1 MLQGFAVQRVRTKIL
16 SENGQE
22 ERSCKAQKEK
32 REKSNFDFGDD
43 ADATIH
49 HQRSLLTRA
58 TMSSRG
64 SGSATKGSS
73 SSSRNRLAAPSSSS
87 KSNGKSPHKS
97 PHRSHRSHHHNQ
109 GFVPQ
114 TRQTEFRSVLRIRPS
129 LTDEE
134 RSEPTLLSRDD
145 LVHGGTG
152 GHSATATAAAIL
164 RRPASEDESN
174 DNNNSK
180 SKAGIS
186 QKASSTLQYG
196 MSMLRPIGGSGSS
209 GSNSTASPMGRLAT
223 LRHGGGS
230 KHHSKS
236 TPSPSDRQ
244 GSAASGDDV
253 GISYQFDSVLAG
265 DADQDATYQ
274 SVGRVAA
281 LDATKPLQQSST
293 GHHAKSNK
301 SNAKTNAK
309 IANADHVI
317 FALGTSRS
325 GKTHTTIGSGGES
338 CGGSGAQGLVPRLID
353 DLFRQYDADPQKF
366 GSSNST
372 NSNANSNAS
381 SNSLTYAVRLT
392 MVHVHGNKVYDMLST
407 SISESSRDVTNNANS
422 SKRQSHAS
430 ATSSVRKMVASM
442 EAAGSGANAS
452 TSDNAH
458 SGPEGDIQE
467 VRLVK
472 SSRTGLFR
480 ADANVET
487 CREFLEAQETLYDGL
502 DEVVVDGQSDTIKPS
517 RGHTLITLQPV
528 LVDDNEHAKGG
539 AGGGDGVVKVEGG
552 RITVVDMAVHEPAGS
567 SSSSR
572 RAVAATSGS
581 GSNGTAKNE
590 TVTALL
596 ECLGAIQKQQEGG
609 AAGKTMSSEDVAY
622 RETKLTMLLQPLFSN
637 GKGMEE
643 RKTVVT
649 LLVAAHSGGNDYYE
663 KKTLL
668 NAVESLRGFSSD
680 DSSASMVMATVGM
693 EMTTPP
699 RAPRAPTT
707 PRASNTKVV
716 AEAKATPASERSPLP
731 PTHPQS
737 AKKRD
742 NPFALTDSTNADTPE
757 QSAVVAAVAAAGKS
771 KSPPKSKS
779 PQKKKRSPVKSAAS
793 KSWLDI
799 SQEAPVKASHTAEG
813 VSGATASESYSKK
826 IKGFVDRSPLRK
838 VGHAVSGV
846 SSSITGA
853 GGAGAKRLRMVGS
866 KDEDDGMTHD
876 QQRKVARK
884 LEKDNIR
891 LQDRIMHLEEDNDSL
906 QRKNDSLEQKCQELM
921 RENGNLIRLLEE
933 TKRNAYRSGLQQHAE
948 KEAEKEEAEREARIR
963 DQSLIKSPLMDH
975 IKQVMG
981 TSDEQMAWQLSTKA
995 PYALNVPKQEKW
1007 TCADLYSHQ
1016 KGTVITE
1023 MGVALA
1029 SKVATQEKE
1038 ADDGHQGDE
1047 QAMDIF

>member
-1 MLQGFAVQRVRTKIL
+1 MRFYEIL
-16 SENGQE
+16 PKDPKTG
-22 ERSCKAQKEK
+22 
-32 REKSNFDFGDD
+32 
-43 ADATIH
+43 
-49 HQRSLLTRA
+49 SLKLL
-58 TMSSRG
+58 
-64 SGSATKGSS
+64 SATS
-73 SSSRNRLAAPSSSS
+73 
-87 KSNGKSPHKS
+87 
-97 PHRSHRSHHHNQ
+97 
-109 GFVPQ
+109 
-114 TRQTEFRSVLRIRPS
+114 
-129 LTDEE
+129 
-134 RSEPTLLSRDD
+134 
-145 LVHGGTG
+145 
-152 GHSATATAAAIL
+152 
-164 RRPASEDESN
+164 
-174 DNNNSK
+174 
-180 SKAGIS
+180 
-186 QKASSTLQYG
+186 
-196 MSMLRPIGGSGSS
+196 
-209 GSNSTASPMGRLAT
+209 
-223 LRHGGGS
+223 
-230 KHHSKS
+230 
-236 TPSPSDRQ
+236 
-244 GSAASGDDV
+244 
-253 GISYQFDSVLAG
+253 
-265 DADQDATYQ
+265 
-274 SVGRVAA
+274 
-281 LDATKPLQQSST
+281 
-293 GHHAKSNK
+293 
-301 SNAKTNAK
+301 
-309 IANADHVI
+309 
-317 FALGTSRS
+317 
-325 GKTHTTIGSGGES
+325 
-338 CGGSGAQGLVPRLID
+338 
-353 DLFRQYDADPQKF
+353 
-366 GSSNST
+366 
-372 NSNANSNAS
+372 
-381 SNSLTYAVRLT
+381 YAVRLT

-407 SISESSRDVTNNANS
+407 SISESSRDVTNNAT

-430 ATSSVRKMVASM
+430 TTSSVRKMVASM
-442 EAAGSGANAS
+442 EAAGSGASAS

-458 SGPEGDIQE
+458 GGPEGDIQE

-472 SSRTGLFR
+472 SSRTGLFW

-502 DEVVVDGQSDTIKPS
+502 DEVVVDGQSDTIKRS

-528 LVDDNEHAKGG
+528 LIDDNEHVKGG
-539 AGGGDGVVKVEGG
+539 TGGGDGVVKVEGG

-572 RAVAATSGS
+572 RAVAASSGS
-581 GSNGTAKNE
+581 GSDGTAKNE

-596 ECLGAIQKQQEGG
+596 ESLGAIQKQQEDG
-609 AAGKTMSSEDVAY
+609 AADKTMSSQDVAY

-649 LLVAAHSGGNDYYE
+649 LLVAAHSGGNDYHE

-668 NAVESLRGFSSD
+668 SAVESLRGFSPD
-680 DSSASMVMATVGM
+680 DSSASMVKATVGM

-699 RAPRAPTT
+699 RTPRTPTT

-716 AEAKATPASERSPLP
+716 AEAKATPASARSPLP

-737 AKKRD
+737 IKKRD

-779 PQKKKRSPVKSAAS
+779 PQKKKRSPVESAAS

-799 SQEAPVKASHTAEG
+799 SQEAPVKASHNSEG
-813 VSGATASESYSKK
+813 GSGAAASESYSKK

-866 KDEDDGMTHD
+866 KDEDDGVTHD

-981 TSDEQMAWQLSTKA
+981 TSDEQMAWQLSTKT
-995 PYALNVPKQEKW
+995 PYALNVPNQEKW

-1016 KGTVITE
+1016 KGNVITE

-1029 SKVATQEKE
+1029 SKVATQEQE
-1038 ADDGHQGDE
+1038 ADDGHQRDE
-1047 QAMDIF
+1047 EAMDIF

>member
-1 MLQGFAVQRVRTKIL
+1 M
-16 SENGQE
+16 
-22 ERSCKAQKEK
+22 
-32 REKSNFDFGDD
+32 
-43 ADATIH
+43 
-49 HQRSLLTRA
+49 
-58 TMSSRG
+58 
-64 SGSATKGSS
+64 
-73 SSSRNRLAAPSSSS
+73 
-87 KSNGKSPHKS
+87 
-97 PHRSHRSHHHNQ
+97 
-109 GFVPQ
+109 
-114 TRQTEFRSVLRIRPS
+114 LRIRPS

-145 LVHGGTG
+145 LAPGGAG
-152 GHSATATAAAIL
+152 GGRSAAIL

-174 DNNNSK
+174 DSSNSNK
-180 SKAGIS
+180 GIS

-196 MSMLRPIGGSGSS
+196 MSMLRPIGGGGGSGSS
-209 GSNSTASPMGRLAT
+209 NGTASPMGRLAT
-223 LRHGGGS
+223 LRHGGS
-230 KHHSKS
+230 KHHGKS
-236 TPSPSDRQ
+236 TPSPSDRHDTTT
-244 GSAASGDDV
+244 SDDDV

-265 DADQDATYQ
+265 DADQDAMYQ
-274 SVGRVAA
+274 SVGRAAA
-281 LDATKPLQQSST
+281 LDATKPLRQSRT
-293 GHHAKSNK
+293 GHARSNTK
-301 SNAKTNAK
+301 SNANVNAK
-309 IANADHVI
+309 VANADHVI
-317 FALGTSRS
+317 FTLGTSRS
-325 GKTHTTIGSGGES
+325 GKTHTAIGSGGES
-338 CGGSGAQGLVPRLID
+338 CSSGGAQGLVPRLID
-353 DLFRQYDADPQKF
+353 DLFRQYDADPQMF
-366 GSSNST
+366 GSSNAHAH
-372 NSNANSNAS
+372 SNTS
-381 SNSLTYAVRLT
+381 SNSLTYAVRLA

-407 SISESSRDVTNNANS
+407 SISESSRDVTNKANS

-430 ATSSVRKMVASM
+430 TTSSVRKMVASM
-442 EAAGSGANAS
+442 EAGGGGTNAPN
-452 TSDNAH
+452 SDDTH

-502 DEVVVDGQSDTIKPS
+502 DEVVVDGQSDTIKRS

-528 LVDDNEHAKGG
+528 LVDDNESAKGG
-539 AGGGDGVVKVEGG
+539 ASGGDGVVKAEGG

-572 RAVAATSGS
+572 RAVAAAGGGDS
-581 GSNGTAKNE
+581 SNGSAKNE

-596 ECLGAIQKQQEGG
+596 ECLGAIQKQQEDES
-609 AAGKTMSSEDVAY
+609 AGKTMSSQDIAY

-637 GKGMEE
+637 GKGVEE

-649 LLVAAHSGGNDYYE
+649 LLVAAYSGGNDYHE

-668 NAVESLRGFSSD
+668 SAVESLRGFSPD
-680 DSSASMVMATVGM
+680 DSSTSMVKATVGM

-707 PRASNTKVV
+707 PRASNTKV
-716 AEAKATPASERSPLP
+716 AEAKAKPASVRSPLP

-737 AKKRD
+737 VKKRD

-771 KSPPKSKS
+771 KSPHKSKS

-799 SQEAPVKASHTAEG
+799 SQDAPVKASHASEG
-813 VSGATASESYSKK
+813 GSGATASESYSKK

-884 LEKDNIR
+884 LEKDNSR
-891 LQDRIMHLEEDNDSL
+891 LQDRVMHLEEDNDSL

-921 RENGNLIRLLEE
+921 RENDNLVRLLEE
-933 TKRNAYRSGLQQHAE
+933 TKRNAYRCGLQQHAE
-948 KEAEKEEAEREARIR
+948 KEVEKEEAEREARIR

-981 TSDEQMAWQLSTKA
+981 TSDEQMAWQLSTKT
-995 PYALNVPKQEKW
+995 PYALHVPNQEKW

-1016 KGTVITE
+1016 KGNVITE

-1029 SKVATQEKE
+1029 SKVDSSVATQEAAE
-1038 ADDGHQGDE
+1038 DGHQDNE
-1047 QAMDIF
+1047 EFMDIF